1 MLYALPRTYLIARD
15 RVGSPELVPT
25 RERLVARD
33 RAGSPELV
41 PTGER
46 LVVGLR
52 RDAWRGDILV
62 YRHCL
67 VTLASLYFFHGKK
80 L

>member
-1 MLYALPRTYLIARD
+1 MLMSRSLHVITVCMLYALPRTHLVARD
-15 RVGSPELVPT
+15 RVDSPELVP
-25 RERLVARD
+25 A
-33 RAGSPELV
+33 
-41 PTGER
+41 GER
-46 LVVGLR
+46 LVVSLR
-52 RDAWRGDILV
+52 CDAWRGDILV